1 LRKGFLGKEG
11 GKSVPERR
19 GGLEELGWGE
29 RETDKEGGSLV
40 QSGSKVDGRGLG
52 AGAEGER

>member
-1 LRKGFLGKEG
+1 
-11 GKSVPERR
+11 
-19 GGLEELGWGE
+19 LEELGWGE